1 MFFSFLILSTS
12 LRQNLPFNN
21 KIHFMQKEIFLKPL
35 FIPQSITSAHRLQKH
50 RPVFLLYTP
59 LYPNSLIYL
68 YTKMYR
74 RKTSLSLLKFSLI
87 FLGVKICS
95 EMYNRYVQELERI
108 LFSTL
113 PMFCLLYKFLRR

>member
-1 MFFSFLILSTS
+1 MFNQHQQHLQIHFQIPQSLAQNKKKNPTKQKFIRNVHRYLIKQFRKFFYFFFFRSSS

-59 LYPNSLIYL
+59 NSCKIY
-68 YTKMYR
+68 T
-74 RKTSLSLLKFSLI
+74 
-87 FLGVKICS
+87 
-95 EMYNRYVQELERI
+95 
-108 LFSTL
+108 
-113 PMFCLLYKFLRR
+113 